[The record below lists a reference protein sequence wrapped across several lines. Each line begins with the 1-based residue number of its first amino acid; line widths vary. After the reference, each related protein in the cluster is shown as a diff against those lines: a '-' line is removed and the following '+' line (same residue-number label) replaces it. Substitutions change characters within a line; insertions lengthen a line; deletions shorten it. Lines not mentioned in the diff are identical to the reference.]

1 MTVAEIKNL
10 IMFQTNNDADDLG
23 DFLPYLMDYINEGYD
38 LLLYARDR
46 THISDNPVLKL
57 VNDTDV
63 PDLPLWTHK
72 AIADWATWLVYRN
85 GNPQKQQRGYAFR
98 SAFMDVSA
106 QLTEQGADGSGSK
119 VKKIINIPW

>member
-10 IMFQTNNDADDLG
+10 VMHQTNNDADDLG

-38 LLLYARDR
+38 LLLYARDK
-46 THISDNPVLKL
+46 THISDKLKL
-57 VNDTDV
+57 AKDSDE

-98 SAFMDVSA
+98 SAFLDVSSA
-106 QLTEQGADGSGSK
+106 LKEQGADGSGAKISK
-119 VKKIINIPW
+119 FRNIPW